1 MSNSPTR
8 PDLSAARSGREP
20 VVVGDWIL
28 HADLGVLR
36 RDSEEQRLT
45 AKALHVLL
53 VLIDA
58 GGSAVSRDELLDAV
72 WGASYPTDAVVSRA
86 IADLRSAFGE
96 AAGDQ
101 AYLRTVP
108 KFGYQLVATGEAA
121 EQPAK
126 PNRWPMLAAVLSL
139 AVVAWWFWP
148 ATDSIVQSGQ
158 LRLPVARPLTADP
171 GLEHQPR
178 MIAGGDWIVYAALRP
193 DQGDWDLF
201 RISTKDGSSQ
211 AVAAI
216 PGVNE
221 HGPAASPAGDE
232 VAYARLT
239 ETGCEVVV
247 QSIAFGVPEAVAD
260 CTSKFPTLVDWSP
273 DGDWLAYTNLEADD
287 PQGHRRLYL
296 VNLDSGAQ
304 RQLSDA
310 VSPTGSDFYP
320 RYSPSGSRVAF
331 LRGEPQPDHRASLWI
346 VDVDS
351 GDERRLTQ
359 QPAQLGGM
367 TWIDDDTLLY
377 ASNDA
382 GHFETRRLTIS
393 TGSVSPV
400 AGPDLV
406 HPEYDRATG
415 MLIAASRRSER
426 DLAVIEEDGAVRP
439 IASSTSD
446 DHHGVFSPS
455 GDFVAFISRRSG
467 YDELWIADMNSS
479 AVRRLTRFDG
489 TTIRYPSWH
498 PAGQRILFT
507 VQTEQGERLHIVDIV
522 SGAIQ
527 QTGPDSV
534 DATTPNWLPEG
545 TGWAYGCR
553 DAESWGIC
561 VGGTGQDRRI
571 ASEFYRPTPLD
582 GDYAAVVDN
591 AGILYR
597 MSLQDGSV
605 EAIWDGLP
613 GSGRL
618 GWVTHGQS
626 IIYSAPAAASNSGR
640 IIRRSLVDGDEAVT
654 FEGPMPLA
662 DTTLSADSSRGRI
675 LFTRYQAASD
685 DLVSFDVSKS
695 RALQP

>member
-1 MSNSPTR
+1 M
-8 PDLSAARSGREP
+8 
-20 VVVGDWIL
+20 GDWIL

-126 PNRWPMLAAVLSL
+126 PNRWPMLAAVLAL

-148 ATDSIVQSGQ
+148 ATDSIVQPGQ
-158 LRLPVARPLTADP
+158 LRLPVAKPLTADP

-178 MIAGGDWIVYAALRP
+178 MVAGGDWIVYAALRP

-239 ETGCEVVV
+239 GTGCEVVV

-346 VDVDS
+346 VNVDS

-534 DATTPNWLPEG
+534 DATTPNWLPDG

>member
-1 MSNSPTR
+1 M
-8 PDLSAARSGREP
+8 
-20 VVVGDWIL
+20 GDWIL

-126 PNRWPMLAAVLSL
+126 PNRWPMLAAVLAL

-178 MIAGGDWIVYAALRP
+178 MVAGGDWIVYAALRP

-239 ETGCEVVV
+239 GTGCEVVV

-287 PQGHRRLYL
+287 PQGHRRLYQ

-346 VDVDS
+346 VNVDS

-534 DATTPNWLPEG
+534 DATTPNWLPDG
-545 TGWAYGCR
+545 AGWAYGCR

-571 ASEFYRPTPLD
+571 ASGFYRPTPVD
-582 GDYAAVVDN
+582 GNFAAVVDN

-605 EAIWDGLP
+605 EPIWDGLP

-662 DTTLSADSSRGRI
+662 DTTLSADSSGGRI

>member
-1 MSNSPTR
+1 M
-8 PDLSAARSGREP
+8 
-20 VVVGDWIL
+20 GDWIL

-126 PNRWPMLAAVLSL
+126 PNRWPMLAAVLAL

-239 ETGCEVVV
+239 GTGCEVVV

-346 VDVDS
+346 VNVDS

-534 DATTPNWLPEG
+534 DATTPNWLPDG

>member
-1 MSNSPTR
+1 
-8 PDLSAARSGREP
+8 
-20 VVVGDWIL
+20 VGDWIL

-126 PNRWPMLAAVLSL
+126 PNRWPMLAAVLAL

-239 ETGCEVVV
+239 GTGCEVVV

-346 VDVDS
+346 VNVDS

-534 DATTPNWLPEG
+534 DATTPNWLPDG

-640 IIRRSLVDGDEAVT
+640 IIHRSLMDGDEAVT